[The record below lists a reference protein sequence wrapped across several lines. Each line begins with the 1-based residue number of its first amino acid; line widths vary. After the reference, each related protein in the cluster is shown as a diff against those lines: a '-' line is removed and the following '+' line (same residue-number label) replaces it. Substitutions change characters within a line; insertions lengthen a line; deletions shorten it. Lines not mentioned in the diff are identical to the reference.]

1 MEIEDVFNIYRSD
14 LYEVERWMVESLS
27 SEVRLIAEVG
37 GHIIGGGGK
46 RIRPLL
52 VLSVAAAC
60 GGKDDGRYPLAA
72 VVEFIHTAS
81 LLHDDVIDNAQTR
94 RGRPSANNIWGN
106 QASILVGDYLYA
118 RSFDLMT
125 KYGNERVIQCLA
137 QATTAMAEGE
147 VFQLTKVGD
156 VGITEEDYLKII
168 TGKTAVLIAAS
179 CEIGAIIGGADDA
192 AIKLFSRFGH
202 AIGLAFQI
210 VDDTLDYVAEEG
222 KLGKSIG
229 KDLDEGKITLPLI
242 RALHSG
248 EKMERERVREIIGK
262 PARDESDFRWIKDF
276 IMRHDGI
283 GYALKR
289 ARDFA
294 REGKESL
301 ASLSPSEALFV
312 LHTLADYIVSRG
324 K

>member
-1 MEIEDVFNIYRSD
+1 MTDVIN
-14 LYEVERWMVESLS
+14 LYQQELQEVERWMTESIS
-27 SEVRLIAEVG
+27 SEVRLISEVG

-52 VLSVAAAC
+52 LLSVASAC
-60 GGKDDGRYPLAA
+60 GGKGDGRYPLAA

-94 RGRPSANNIWGN
+94 RGRRSANNIWGN

-125 KYGNERVIQCLA
+125 KYGNERVIRCLA

-156 VGITEEDYLKII
+156 VDITEEDYLRII
-168 TGKTAVLIAAS
+168 EGKTAVLIAAA
-179 CEIGAIIGGADDA
+179 CEIGAIIGGADDDQVR
-192 AIKLFSRFGH
+192 LFSHYGH
-202 AIGLAFQI
+202 TVGMAFQI
-210 VDDTLDYVAEEG
+210 VDDALDYIAEVG
-222 KLGKSIG
+222 QLGKSIG

-242 RALHSG
+242 HALSLGTPG
-248 EKMERERVREIIGK
+248 EKERVKAILHRSERYEG
-262 PARDESDFRWIKDF
+262 DFLWIKDF
-276 IMRHDGI
+276 IDHYDGI
-283 GYALKR
+283 GYAMKR
-289 ARDFA
+289 ARDFVH
-294 REGKESL
+294 EGKK
-301 ASLSPSEALFV
+301 SLSFLPSSEDVWALY
-312 LHTLADYIVSRG
+312 TLADYIITRE

>member
-1 MEIEDVFNIYRSD
+1 MEIADVLHMYQSD
-14 LYEVERWMVESLS
+14 LQEVERWMTESLA
-27 SEVRLIAEVG
+27 SEVRLISEIG

-52 VLSVAAAC
+52 LICVAAAC
-60 GGKDDGRYPLAA
+60 GGKGDGRYPLAA

-94 RGRPSANNIWGN
+94 RGRISANNLWGN

-125 KYGNERVIQCLA
+125 RYGNERIIKCLA

-156 VGITEEDYLKII
+156 IGITEKDYLKII
-168 TGKTAVLIAAS
+168 EGKTAVLIAAA
-179 CEIGAIIGGADDA
+179 CEIGAIIGEADEDSV
-192 AIKLFSRFGH
+192 KLFSRFGH
-202 AIGLAFQI
+202 AIGMAFQI
-210 VDDTLDYVAEEG
+210 VDDALDYAAEENN
-222 KLGKSIG
+222 LGKSIG

-242 RALHSG
+242 RTLSLISLQ
-248 EKMERERVREIIGK
+248 ERERVREIIAK
-262 PARDESDFRWIKDF
+262 PTRDERDFLWIKDL
-276 IMRHDGI
+276 IDRYDGI
-283 GYALKR
+283 GYAIQR
-289 ARDFA
+289 AKDFTK
-294 REGKESL
+294 EGKESL
-301 ASLSPSEALFV
+301 KLISPSREVQALQ
-312 LHTLADYIVSRG
+312 TLADYITSRG